1 MRRWAVLLVVL
12 CSSAVVSPGFAE
24 ELDGTSY
31 KASNKGQFGVHARVG
46 TGYRGIFR
54 YNDEFCGQT
63 GEDLC
68 LGRSPFALD
77 FGLSYR
83 VLQRLDLLME
93 MRVGLESDFG
103 RTESEDGNRIRA
115 YAPGVKVYFS
125 DAGTLKFFSTLQ
137 LVIDTTNYPQV
148 GQAVAGTDY
157 GFKTVSG
164 LQIDPH
170 QTIGV
175 FFFFSAEAGFKRWL
189 RLQMEG
195 GLGIQARFP

>member
-12 CSSAVVSPGFAE
+12 CGSAVVSPGFAE
-24 ELDGTSY
+24 ELDGTGG
-31 KASNKGQFGVHARVG
+31 KVSNKGQFGVHARIG

-54 YNDEFCGQT
+54 YNDEYCGQT

-68 LGRSPFALD
+68 RGRAPFALD

-83 VLQRLDLLME
+83 VLERLDVLME
-93 MRVGLESDFG
+93 MRLGLERDFG
-103 RTESEDGNRIRA
+103 TSEATDGNKIRA
-115 YAPGVKVYFS
+115 FSPGVKVYFS

-137 LVIDTTNYPQV
+137 LVIDTTHYPQ
-148 GQAVAGTDY
+148 ADKTDF
-157 GFKTVSG
+157 GFKNVSG

-175 FFFFSAEAGFKRWL
+175 FFFFGEEVGWSRWL
-189 RLQMEG
+189 RLQLEG